1 MSGRTVTL
9 AWQHDPAS
17 NAPVSYRKAC
27 KYDAFLPDPLV
38 TGSVGLDAQTMGLV
52 SEAEHSIR
60 SLNAVAQPALKP
72 LARLLLRTEA
82 IASSKVEGMQ
92 MGVRELARAEAKKE
106 AGDQPGANA
115 IEILANIDAMELAVE
130 EAAIVPT
137 FSIAEIEEIHR
148 LLMKEAWNSHV
159 AGRIRT
165 VQNWIGGNDYNPC
178 GSDYA
183 PPPPE
188 YVRPLLLNL
197 CDAINEDIAPPLVQA
212 ALVHAQFETIHPF
225 DDGNGRTGRA
235 LIQVVLRRRGIAASY
250 VPPISVMLAR
260 SKDRYI
266 SGLTRFREDGGE
278 TDWIRHFAEATT
290 AAANL
295 ARSYLGA
302 IQSLVEKWRSA
313 LEASANPRRDSVAW
327 RIIDQLPGHPIIT
340 SPVAQVLTG
349 GSPPSVNKA
358 IADLEASGILL
369 PLYKGKRNRSW
380 EAEGLLELLAL
391 LENGET
397 PGEAD

>member
-9 AWQHDPAS
+9 TWQHDPAS
-17 NAPVSYRKAC
+17 NAPVSYRRAC

-38 TGSVGLDAQTMGLV
+38 AENVALDALTMGIV

-60 SLNAVAQPALKP
+60 SLNAVAQPAFEP
-72 LARLLLRTEA
+72 LARFLLRTEA

-106 AGDQPGANA
+106 AGGQPGSNA
-115 IEILANIDAMELAVE
+115 TEILANIDAMKLAVE
-130 EAAIVPT
+130 EAAGEPT
-137 FSIAEIEEIHR
+137 FSIAQIEEIHR

-188 YVRPLLLNL
+188 YLTPLLLNL
-197 CDAINEDIAPPLVQA
+197 CDAINEDVTPPLVQA

-250 VPPISVMLAR
+250 VPPVSVVLAR

-290 AAANL
+290 TAANL

-302 IQSLVEKWRSA
+302 IESLVEKWRSA
-313 LEASANPRRDSVAW
+313 LKSSVNPRSDSVAW
-327 RIIDQLPGHPIIT
+327 QIIDQLPGHPIIT
-340 SPVAQVLTG
+340 APVARVLTG
-349 GSPPSVNKA
+349 GSPPSVNNA
-358 IADLEASGILL
+358 MAALETSGVLV

-380 EAEGLLELLAL
+380 EAAGLLDLLSL
-391 LENGET
+391 LENGEMPHT
-397 PGEAD
+397 PN